1 MVGQEEVINQM
12 VNMFPPEVAS
22 QISFWIQ
29 AIGGIF
35 VVYLVI
41 LLFRTYS
48 QYKMSRDIKLIKK
61 KLKIKG

>member
-61 KLKIKG
+61 KLKIKS

>member
-1 MVGQEEVINQM
+1 MVGQEEVINQI